1 MQKHL
6 LKNIGVITMDE
17 DERHEDYP
25 TTEEEWEALE
35 KEKEIEAQKWNDYCR
50 KVAKEILWLKEK
62 KQL

>member
-1 MQKHL
+1 
-6 LKNIGVITMDE
+6 MDE

-35 KEKEIEAQKWNDYCR
+35 KEKEIGAQKWNDYCR
-50 KVAKEILWLKEK
+50 KVAKEIRWLKEK